1 MYIKEILVENISIT
15 RKKWRISM
23 KKILNRLA
31 LLLSMLAG
39 FGFILASCA
48 VHGSGGAFDKD
59 EDNGGG
65 KKGELTDAE
74 IIEQY
79 PNQFMFR
86 YNGSSSD
93 QFSDAAPYSITDFGK
108 PDATTGLV
116 GGGVFRYYP
125 TAIDLSADTA
135 EFSAVVKPNVDEGQQ
150 GVGFVQVSDG
160 KVVGWWLVTTHNK
173 IRYWNPNNAVEASK
187 TSENGSGWDAGTK
200 KDITSWTTGTE
211 YTVKINLKTL
221 TGSTGDTGEK
231 GFEVLVYE
239 GDSTTA
245 AYEKYAKYGRW
256 LTPDA
261 NSKIYFAIGT
271 TKNDSSNTTWSNIT
285 AKVNDGETYTMKK
298 IVDVQD
304 QSAMIISSTTDV
316 LGIKSGETSGDSRV
330 YTYTA
335 KDKDGGEV
343 EPTIEVDDE
352 TVVKA
357 VLDTTDKKLT
367 VTALKEGNAKITLTN
382 AEGTGKPSATLSIQV
397 LLKGTVK
404 LNGTEVDDL
413 AAAFEGLNATTGGA
427 ITLSTGNHIVETGT
441 QLVYSGTGEVTIT
454 GEGSKEYGTDVIIIG
469 NPNTGAQGSRELIY
483 LTGKSDFT
491 IKNVTVKNTYSLSSD
506 CQAEALSSNAA
517 GHILAYNC
525 TFDSHQDTIRTTG
538 KSWFYKCHI
547 KGDVDFLWMEK
558 TGVVALYE
566 DCKLTMVGD
575 RKEAAYIAAPRST
588 YTTDGTIG
596 KGLVVLDSTIVVEDG
611 VDAYLFRNP
620 WYKDTVTT
628 AAAGQCYNNAAFIAT
643 TVESGELNS
652 ALVAK
657 NGFGIGDNSVVG
669 WKTDGASGF
678 TASNVG
684 TISAA
689 DLAAEYHNRGYI
701 LNRLIKIDGT
711 ATSYVTD
718 EDALWNVTGKI
729 ETAETKKAT
738 ENPAVSA
745 FDPTNAK
752 VIWDFAT
759 TVNDSFK
766 DLLSGAAEISG
777 STPTWGFNSASGTM
791 IGTVSKDDGTYA
803 DAVKLHIN
811 ASSSKV
817 AYRGTDTQVNANAV
831 LTIPVTAGSK
841 VTVTFKDAQYATA
854 SYLEGKSTTT
864 ATLSYDATET
874 AGIIL
879 YTTANNQYLNNIT
892 VDGLDLTAFTGA
904 NASLLTGTASGVT
917 RAVKITESTAEI
929 DSEASATFIAKAYA
943 SYGGTPSEITW
954 DKIDTDNVLSSVS
967 GGNVQAASVTADK
980 TATVIAKVSDT
991 IKDSVSVTVKAVSA
1005 GTCYVSYYTAVDS
1018 ASSLNNAG
1026 ASSDNTV
1033 VASANITDA
1042 VQTFTGYTAIAG
1054 TKVPGYVGISADKS
1068 GSGEVEVGYIDFVFS
1083 PSVACKVTKISY
1095 KHSAEAASG
1104 NIYSTASLFIGDS
1117 NTASKTCEK
1126 LTGKAATC
1134 SESVTDVNVTANTQ
1148 VKLRINIS
1156 EKAKKS
1162 GEIFDIGDVIITV
1175 VKN

>member
-59 EDNGGG
+59 EDNGNG
-65 KKGELTDAE
+65 GELTDAE

-93 QFSDAAPYSITDFGK
+93 QFSDDAPYSITDFGK
-108 PDATTGLV
+108 PDATTGLA

-173 IRYWNPNNAVEASK
+173 IRYWNPNNAVESSK

-304 QSAMIISSTTDV
+304 QSTMIISSTTDV

-343 EPTIEVDDE
+343 EPTIEVNDE

-357 VLDTTDKKLT
+357 VLDTTNKKLT
-367 VTALKEGNAKITLTN
+367 VTALKEGNATITLTN

-454 GEGSKEYGTDVIIIG
+454 GEGSEEYGTDVIIIG

-575 RKEAAYIAAPRST
+575 RKAAAYIAAPRST

-596 KGLVVLDSTIVVEDG
+596 KGLVVLDSTIVVEDE

-669 WKTDGASGF
+669 WKTDGTSGF

-711 ATSYVTD
+711 TTSYVTD
-718 EDALWNVTGKI
+718 EDALWDVTGKI
-729 ETAETKKAT
+729 EAAETKKAT

-745 FDPTNAK
+745 FDPTNAT
-752 VIWDFAT
+752 ITWDFASDLA
-759 TVNDSFK
+759 NDMGG
-766 DLLSGAAEISG
+766 DAGVVD
-777 STPTWGFNSASGTM
+777 TNYYGFNNKKGTIIGYSTKDASKEYG
-791 IGTVSKDDGTYA
+791 VKLYA
-803 DAVKLHIN
+803 DAQTN
-811 ASSSKV
+811 GSKISNR
-817 AYRGTDTQVNANAV
+817 AHYAAGGNSDTQFNAGSI
-831 LTIPVTAGSK
+831 LTIPVTAGAK
-841 VTVTFKDAQYATA
+841 ITVTLKSAATGIGIENDVKTTSESSITYTHGASASATGVVFYSLNNVYLTSVKVEGLNITGLSEDLKNATA
-854 SYLEGKSTTT
+854 TGEERALVISGASSIK
-864 ATLSYDATET
+864 
-874 AGIIL
+874 
-879 YTTANNQYLNNIT
+879 AN
-892 VDGLDLTAFTGA
+892 G
-904 NASLLTGTASGVT
+904 NASLTGTIVCSYGYTATSSITWTSSGAGTSMTGAKISGDGTTTGIATVTATAGALSSIKDITVEAASDDMEFSVSDLSISVQGGAIAAYSDGNLIVDSATIGIKNYGSQNGKMVAGQTRNMLLLIKINSSKVSTTEKASVIVHATGNQSKVLVYGGVGTVGDSGVT
-917 RAVKITESTAEI
+917 GNTELTLTGESWTYEFDGSSGTVMSGSDVNTLLTNRD
-929 DSEASATFIAKAYA
+929 DSYSSKA
-943 SYGGTPSEITW
+943 
-954 DKIDTDNVLSSVS
+954 KIDNVDTS
-967 GGNVQAASVTADK
+967 NV
-980 TATVIAKVSDT
+980 
-991 IKDSVSVTVKAVSA
+991 
-1005 GTCYVSYYTAVDS
+1005 YVPIYIVRSTGDTAVDTIN
-1018 ASSLNNAG
+1018 L
-1026 ASSDNTV
+1026 V
-1033 VASANITDA
+1033 
-1042 VQTFTGYTAIAG
+1042 Y
-1054 TKVPGYVGISADKS
+1054 AD
-1068 GSGEVEVGYIDFVFS
+1068 
-1083 PSVACKVTKISY
+1083 
-1095 KHSAEAASG
+1095 
-1104 NIYSTASLFIGDS
+1104 
-1117 NTASKTCEK
+1117 
-1126 LTGKAATC
+1126 
-1134 SESVTDVNVTANTQ
+1134 
-1148 VKLRINIS
+1148 
-1156 EKAKKS
+1156 
-1162 GEIFDIGDVIITV
+1162 
-1175 VKN
+1175 